1 MRTGIEENYCI
12 SLDPWTSKQRLNTT
26 NWPSLDSRHSPTP
39 WSLMIQC
46 SPPLLDKMLG
56 EPGVIKH
63 SQCFKSSPGSTSGK
77 WSMVPGYSPPIP
89 SKGWRYTT
97 LMATSLLCILW
108 HSYASHLCRANS
120 ITYVN
125 ILLTG
130 IHLRSRPAHTRPRK
144 LLLTTIR
151 VSCRFQATSHPNNC
165 QSLKRARNSIATMQL
180 WQGDTLSRQGWFP

>member
-1 MRTGIEENYCI
+1 MAQIISVAQQAFLWLEPFKQCFQEAAHTKTLALHPHVQLHRPPTSLHWFWDSLGFWRTICWIDKSMSTGIEENYCI

-89 SKGWRYTT
+89 SKGWRYTNKELTVFDGNVST
-97 LMATSLLCILW
+97 LHPLTLLRF
-108 HSYASHLCRANS
+108 AS
-120 ITYVN
+120 
-125 ILLTG
+125 
-130 IHLRSRPAHTRPRK
+130 
-144 LLLTTIR
+144 
-151 VSCRFQATSHPNNC
+151 
-165 QSLKRARNSIATMQL
+165 M
-180 WQGDTLSRQGWFP
+180 